1 MFFSSSERFPFNR
14 SRGYFVDGWLNLVL
28 TMLSHVDNGC
38 SSVGSRHLKTSPRNM
53 GQGWLRSE
61 HRQSL
66 QYKLLAT
73 PNTLHVNSLS
83 GVIASGGAGF
93 VVPKIPVKELSE
105 GVMCGREGHGWKVCV
120 GHGKGSRHAPDGPE
134 ACHPLLS
141 PPRRDD

>member
-1 MFFSSSERFPFNR
+1 
-14 SRGYFVDGWLNLVL
+14 
-28 TMLSHVDNGC
+28 
-38 SSVGSRHLKTSPRNM
+38 M

-73 PNTLHVNSLS
+73 PNTLHINSLS

-105 GVMCGREGHGWKVCV
+105 GVMRGREGHGWKVCV